1 MSTGYVLELTAQKKH
16 IEHYLKNIKSSIQPV
31 QESDIL
37 DWVLSLVMQ
46 ASMALKH
53 VASGTDHMP
62 SNFTIKVKFTP
73 VQQNEVKTPFKRTIK
88 GPGRKKAIKVKH
100 V

>member
-1 MSTGYVLELTAQKKH
+1 
-16 IEHYLKNIKSSIQPV
+16 
-31 QESDIL
+31 
-37 DWVLSLVMQ
+37 MQ